1 MGICRVFYGKFG
13 DKVELTKFMIGS
25 GLLCLVCYIMASLSR
40 NAIIALAGC
49 VLCGFSVGIMWPG
62 PLSISSKKI
71 PTGGTAM
78 FALLAMAGDLGGS
91 IGPSVVGM
99 ISQKAGD
106 NLQQGLLFGGIFPV
120 LLVVFLIILK
130 FMKDADTQTV

>member
-13 DKVELTKFMIGS
+13 EKVELTKFMIGS
-25 GLLCLVCYIMASLSR
+25 GLLCLICYIMTSLSH
-40 NAIIALAGC
+40 NAVVALTGC
-49 VLCGFSVGIMWPG
+49 VMCGFSVGIMWPG
-62 PLSISSKKI
+62 TLSISSKKI

-106 NLQQGLLFGGIFPV
+106 NLQQGLFFGGIFPV
-120 LLVVFLIILK
+120 LLVIFLIILK
-130 FMKDADTQTV
+130 FMKEDKGTVN

>member
-13 DKVELTKFMIGS
+13 EKVELVKFMIGS
-25 GLLCLVCYIMASLSR
+25 GVLCLICYIMAALSN
-40 NAIIALAGC
+40 NAIVALIGC

-62 PLSISSKKI
+62 TLSISSKKI

-91 IGPSVVGM
+91 IGPSIVGM

-106 NLQQGLLFGGIFPV
+106 NLQTGLLFGGFFPV
-120 LLVVFLIILK
+120 LLIIFLVILK
-130 FMKDADTQTV
+130 LIKENKE